1 MKSTMSAAARD
12 YVRAFYRDNRLN
24 LAAALA
30 LTVLDVPAALVG
42 SWLLGRI
49 IDVIGTGDASALAHL
64 AALCGVFLVA
74 SLAVSLG
81 MYRAKCAFVYRALEQ
96 YKSLAFERLSEK
108 GVRAFAREDTGSYL
122 SLLTNDVASIEE
134 GYLKR
139 GFLIVYHALL
149 LAGSLAMMLALSAQ
163 LTAVA
168 VALSAAPLAVSVAM
182 GREMGERERAVSAGN
197 ERFVSRLR
205 DLLAGF
211 SVVKAFRA
219 EAEARRLFDAA
230 NAEVEGLKRR
240 RYWWECLI
248 GAVSENLC
256 GSLLQFG
263 VFLAGAWLAVTGE
276 VTAGTVLVFVNLCNY
291 IVMPI
296 NVLPQ
301 FLASR
306 RAAAGLIEKLAKAAE
321 KNEARRGERVG
332 RDLAG
337 GVVLDHV
344 GFAYDGGEPVLS
356 DVSLTLALGGRY
368 ALVGASGSGKSTLL
382 NLLMGGEDGYA
393 GSIRV
398 GCHELRCIDAGSLC
412 DLMGLIDQQVF
423 LFDDTLG
430 NNVTMFRD
438 FPEATVL
445 DACRR
450 AGLGELVAEKGL
462 GYECGE
468 GGTNLSGG
476 ERQRVSIARALLR
489 KTPVLLVD
497 EATSALDARTAS
509 EVAGA
514 ILDLEGPTRL
524 VVTHRLEPALLARY
538 DEIFVLREGHVVER
552 GTYAALTAAGGYF
565 AGLCAVVGE
574 SGPSGP
580 RCPG

>member
-49 IDVIGTGDASALAHL
+49 IDVIGTGGASALARL
-64 AALCGVFLVA
+64 AALCGAFLAA

-81 MYRAKCAFVYRALEQ
+81 MYRAKCAFVYRALAQ

-108 GVRAFAREDTGSYL
+108 GVRAFARENTGSYL

-149 LAGSLAMMLALSAQ
+149 LAGSLAMMLALSVP
-163 LTAVA
+163 LTAAA

-230 NAEVEGLKRR
+230 NSEVEGLKRR

-291 IVMPI
+291 LVMPI

-306 RAAAGLIEKLAKAAE
+306 RAAAGLIEKLAEAAE
-321 KNEARRGERVG
+321 RNEARRGERVG
-332 RDLAG
+332 RGLA

-344 GFAYDGGEPVLS
+344 GFAYGGGDPVLS
-356 DVSLTLALGGRY
+356 DVSLALRPGGRY

-382 NLLMGGEDGYA
+382 NLLMGGEDGYT
-393 GSIRV
+393 GSVRV
-398 GCHELRCIDAGSLC
+398 GGHELRDVDAGSLC

-438 FPEATVL
+438 FPEGEVL

-468 GGTNLSGG
+468 GGANLSGG

-489 KTPVLLVD
+489 KTSVLLVD
-497 EATSALDARTAS
+497 EATSALDARTAA

-538 DEIFVLREGHVVER
+538 DEIFVLREGRVVER
-552 GTYAALTAAGGYF
+552 GTYDELASAGGYF
-565 AGLCAVVGE
+565 AGLCAVA
-574 SGPSGP
+574 
-580 RCPG
+580 R

>member
-24 LAAALA
+24 LSAALA

-49 IDVIGTGDASALAHL
+49 IDVIGTGDVSALARL
-64 AALCGVFLVA
+64 AALCAAFLAA

-81 MYRAKCAFVYRALEQ
+81 MYRAKCAFVYRALAQ

-108 GVRAFAREDTGSYL
+108 GVRAFARENTGSYL

-149 LAGSLAMMLALSAQ
+149 LAGSLAMMLALSVPLA
-163 LTAVA
+163 AVA
-168 VALSAAPLAVSVAM
+168 VALSAVPLAVSVAM

-263 VFLAGAWLAVTGE
+263 VFLAGAWLAVAGE

-291 IVMPI
+291 LVMPI

-306 RAAAGLIEKLAKAAE
+306 RAAAGLIEKLAEAAE
-321 KNEARRGERVG
+321 RNESRRGERVG
-332 RDLAG
+332 HDLAG
-337 GVVLDHV
+337 GVVLEHV
-344 GFAYDGGEPVLS
+344 GFAYGGGEPVLS
-356 DVSLTLALGGRY
+356 DVSLALRPGGRY

-382 NLLMGGEDGYA
+382 NLLMGGEDGYT

-438 FPEATVL
+438 FPEGAVL
-445 DACRR
+445 DACCR

-468 GGTNLSGG
+468 GGANLSGG

-552 GTYAALTAAGGYF
+552 GTYAELTAADGYF
-565 AGLCAVVGE
+565 AGLCAVAG
-574 SGPSGP
+574 
-580 RCPG
+580 

>member
-49 IDVIGTGDASALAHL
+49 IDVIGTGDASALARL
-64 AALCGVFLVA
+64 AVFCAAFLAA

-81 MYRAKCAFVYRALEQ
+81 MYRAKCAFIYRALAQ

-108 GVRAFAREDTGSYL
+108 GVRAFARENTGSYL
-122 SLLTNDVASIEE
+122 SLLTNDVSSIEE

-149 LAGSLAMMLALSAQ
+149 LAGSLAMMLALSVP
-163 LTAVA
+163 LTVVA
-168 VALSAAPLAVSVAM
+168 VALSAAPLAASVAM
-182 GREMGERERAVSAGN
+182 GREMGEREQEVSAGN

-263 VFLAGAWLAVTGE
+263 VFLAGAWLAVAGE

-291 IVMPI
+291 LVMPI

-306 RAAAGLIEKLAKAAE
+306 RAAAGLIEKLAEAAE
-321 KNEARRGERVG
+321 RNEARRGEGVG
-332 RDLAG
+332 RGLAG

-344 GFAYDGGEPVLS
+344 GFAYDGGEPVLA
-356 DVSLTLALGGRY
+356 DVSLALAPGGRY

-382 NLLMGGEDGYA
+382 NLLMGGEDGYT
-393 GSIRV
+393 GSVRV
-398 GCHELRCIDAGSLC
+398 GGHELRRIDAGSLC

-423 LFDDTLG
+423 LFDDTLR

-438 FPEATVL
+438 FPEEAVL

-468 GGTNLSGG
+468 GGANLSGG

-489 KTPVLLVD
+489 ETPVLLVD
-497 EATSALDARTAS
+497 EATSALDARTAA

-538 DEIFVLREGHVVER
+538 DEIFVLREGRVVER
-552 GTYAALTAAGGYF
+552 GTYAELTSAGGYF
-565 AGLCAVVGE
+565 AGLCAVAG
-574 SGPSGP
+574 
-580 RCPG
+580 

>member
-24 LAAALA
+24 LSAALV
-30 LTVLDVPAALVG
+30 LTVLDVPAALIG

-49 IDVIGTGDASALAHL
+49 IDVIGTGDVSALARL
-64 AALCGVFLVA
+64 AVFCAAFLAA

-81 MYRAKCAFVYRALEQ
+81 MYRAKCAFIYRALAQ

-108 GVRAFAREDTGSYL
+108 GVRAFARENTGSYL

-149 LAGSLAMMLALSAQ
+149 LAGSLAMMLALSVP
-163 LTAVA
+163 LTVVA

-182 GREMGERERAVSAGN
+182 GREMGEREQAVSAGN

-219 EAEARRLFDAA
+219 EAEARQLFDAA
-230 NAEVEGLKRR
+230 NSEVEGLKRR

-256 GSLLQFG
+256 GSFLQFG

-291 IVMPI
+291 LVMPI

-306 RAAAGLIEKLAKAAE
+306 RAAAGLIEKLAEAAE
-321 KNEARRGERVG
+321 KNEARRGEKVG
-332 RDLAG
+332 RDLA

-356 DVSLTLALGGRY
+356 DVSLALAPGGRY

-382 NLLMGGEDGYA
+382 NLLMGGEDGYT

-398 GCHELRCIDAGSLC
+398 GGHELRDVDAGSLC

-438 FPEATVL
+438 FPESEVL

-468 GGTNLSGG
+468 GGANLSGG

-514 ILDLEGPTRL
+514 ILDLEGPMRL

-552 GTYAALTAAGGYF
+552 GIYAELASAGGYF
-565 AGLCAVVGE
+565 AGLCAVAG
-574 SGPSGP
+574 
-580 RCPG
+580 

>member
-1 MKSTMSAAARD
+1 MKSTMTAAARD

-30 LTVLDVPAALVG
+30 LTVLDVPAALIG

-49 IDVIGTGDASALAHL
+49 IDVIGTGDASALARL
-64 AALCGVFLVA
+64 AALCGAFLLA

-81 MYRAKCAFVYRALEQ
+81 MYRAKCAFIYRALAQ
-96 YKSLAFERLSEK
+96 YKSLAFEHLSEK
-108 GVRAFAREDTGSYL
+108 GVRAFARENTGSYL

-149 LAGSLAMMLALSAQ
+149 LAGSLAMMLALSVP

-182 GREMGERERAVSAGN
+182 GREMGEREQAVSAGN

-230 NAEVEGLKRR
+230 NVEVEGLKRR

-291 IVMPI
+291 LVMPI

-306 RAAAGLIEKLAKAAE
+306 RAAAGLIEKLAEAAE
-321 KNEARRGERVG
+321 RNEARRGERVE

-344 GFAYDGGEPVLS
+344 GFAYGGGEPVLS
-356 DVSLTLALGGRY
+356 DVSLELAPGGRY

-382 NLLMGGEDGYA
+382 NLLMGGEDGYT

-398 GCHELRCIDAGSLC
+398 GGHELRCIDAGSLC

-423 LFDDTLG
+423 LFDDTLR

-438 FPEATVL
+438 FPEGAVL
-445 DACRR
+445 DACLR
-450 AGLGELVAEKGL
+450 AGLGALVVEKGL
-462 GYECGE
+462 EYECGE
-468 GGTNLSGG
+468 GGANLSGG

-497 EATSALDARTAS
+497 EATSALDARTAT

-514 ILDLEGPTRL
+514 ILDLEGPMRL
-524 VVTHRLEPALLARY
+524 VVTHRLKPALLARY
-538 DEIFVLREGHVVER
+538 DEIFVLREGRVVER
-552 GTYAALTAAGGYF
+552 GTYAELASAGGYF
-565 AGLCAVVGE
+565 AGLCAVAG
-574 SGPSGP
+574 
-580 RCPG
+580 

>member
-1 MKSTMSAAARD
+1 MKSTMSAVARD

-49 IDVIGTGDASALAHL
+49 IDVIGTGDASALARL
-64 AALCGVFLVA
+64 AVFCAAFLAA

-81 MYRAKCAFVYRALEQ
+81 MYRAKCAFIYRALAQ

-108 GVRAFAREDTGSYL
+108 GVRAFARENTGSYL

-149 LAGSLAMMLALSAQ
+149 LAGSLAMMLAFSVP
-163 LTAVA
+163 LTVVA
-168 VALSAAPLAVSVAM
+168 VALSAVPLAVSVVM
-182 GREMGERERAVSAGN
+182 GREMGEREQAVSAGN

-219 EAEARRLFDAA
+219 EAEAHRLFDAA

-263 VFLAGAWLAVTGE
+263 VFLAGAWFAVTGE

-291 IVMPI
+291 LIMPI

-306 RAAAGLIEKLAKAAE
+306 RAAAGLIEKLAVAAE
-321 KNEARRGERVG
+321 RNEARRGEKVG
-332 RDLAG
+332 HGLAG
-337 GVVLDHV
+337 GVVLDGV

-356 DVSLTLALGGRY
+356 GVSLTLRSGGRY

-382 NLLMGGEDGYA
+382 NLLMGGEDGYT

-438 FPEATVL
+438 FPEGAVL

-450 AGLGELVAEKGL
+450 AGLGGLVAEKGL

-468 GGTNLSGG
+468 GGANLSGG

-509 EVAGA
+509 EVAGE

-538 DEIFVLREGHVVER
+538 DEIFVLREGRVVER
-552 GTYAALTAAGGYF
+552 GTYAELTSAGGYF
-565 AGLCAVVGE
+565 AGLCAVAG
-574 SGPSGP
+574 
-580 RCPG
+580 

>member
-49 IDVIGTGDASALAHL
+49 IDVIGTGDASALARL
-64 AALCGVFLVA
+64 AVFCAAFLAA

-81 MYRAKCAFVYRALEQ
+81 MYRAKCAFIYRALAQ

-108 GVRAFAREDTGSYL
+108 GVRAFARENTGSYL

-149 LAGSLAMMLALSAQ
+149 LAGSLAMMLAFSVP
-163 LTAVA
+163 LTVVA
-168 VALSAAPLAVSVAM
+168 VALSAVPLAVSVVM
-182 GREMGERERAVSAGN
+182 GREMGEREQAVSAGN

-219 EAEARRLFDAA
+219 EAEAHRLFDAA

-263 VFLAGAWLAVTGE
+263 VFLAGAWFAVTGE

-291 IVMPI
+291 LVMPI

-306 RAAAGLIEKLAKAAE
+306 RAAAGLIEKLAEAAE
-321 KNEARRGERVG
+321 RNEARRGEGVG
-332 RDLAG
+332 RGLAG

-344 GFAYDGGEPVLS
+344 GFAYDGGEPVLA
-356 DVSLTLALGGRY
+356 DVSLALAPGGRY

-382 NLLMGGEDGYA
+382 NLLMGGEDGYT
-393 GSIRV
+393 GSVRV
-398 GCHELRCIDAGSLC
+398 GGHELRRIDAGSLC

-423 LFDDTLG
+423 LFDDTLR

-438 FPEATVL
+438 FPEEAVL

-468 GGTNLSGG
+468 GGANLSGG

-489 KTPVLLVD
+489 ETPVLLVD
-497 EATSALDARTAS
+497 EATSALDARTAA

-524 VVTHRLEPALLARY
+524 VVTHRLEPALLERY
-538 DEIFVLREGHVVER
+538 DEIFVLREGRVVER
-552 GTYAALTAAGGYF
+552 GIYAELTAADGYF
-565 AGLCAVVGE
+565 AGLCAVAG
-574 SGPSGP
+574 
-580 RCPG
+580 

>member
-49 IDVIGTGDASALAHL
+49 IDVIGTGGASALARL
-64 AALCGVFLVA
+64 AALCGAFLAA

-81 MYRAKCAFVYRALEQ
+81 MYRAKCAFVYRALAQ

-108 GVRAFAREDTGSYL
+108 GVRAFARENTGSYL

-149 LAGSLAMMLALSAQ
+149 LAGSLAMMLAFSVP
-163 LTAVA
+163 LTVVA
-168 VALSAAPLAVSVAM
+168 VALSAVPLAVSVAM

-230 NAEVEGLKRR
+230 NSEVEGLKRR

-291 IVMPI
+291 LVMPI

-306 RAAAGLIEKLAKAAE
+306 RAAAGLIEKLAEAAE
-321 KNEARRGERVG
+321 RNEARRGERVG
-332 RDLAG
+332 RGLA

-344 GFAYDGGEPVLS
+344 GFAYGGGDPVLS
-356 DVSLTLALGGRY
+356 DVSLALRPGGRY

-382 NLLMGGEDGYA
+382 NLLMGGEDGYT
-393 GSIRV
+393 GSVRV
-398 GCHELRCIDAGSLC
+398 GGHELRDVDAGSLC

-438 FPEATVL
+438 FPEGEVL

-468 GGTNLSGG
+468 GGANLSGG

-489 KTPVLLVD
+489 KTSVLLVD
-497 EATSALDARTAS
+497 EATSALDARTAA

-538 DEIFVLREGHVVER
+538 DEIFVLREGRVVER
-552 GTYAALTAAGGYF
+552 GTYDELASAGGYF
-565 AGLCAVVGE
+565 AGLCAVA
-574 SGPSGP
+574 
-580 RCPG
+580 R

>member
-49 IDVIGTGDASALAHL
+49 IDVIGTGDASELARL
-64 AALCGVFLVA
+64 AMFCGAFLLA

-81 MYRAKCAFVYRALEQ
+81 MYRAKCAFIYRALAQ

-108 GVRAFAREDTGSYL
+108 GVRAFARENTGSYL

-149 LAGSLAMMLALSAQ
+149 LAGSLAMMLAFSVP
-163 LTAVA
+163 LTVVA
-168 VALSAAPLAVSVAM
+168 VALSAVPLAVSVVM
-182 GREMGERERAVSAGN
+182 GREMGEREQAVSAGN

-291 IVMPI
+291 LIMPI
-296 NVLPQ
+296 NMLPQ

-306 RAAAGLIEKLAKAAE
+306 RAAAGLIEKLAEAAE
-321 KNEARRGERVG
+321 RNEARRGEKVG
-332 RDLAG
+332 HGLAG
-337 GVVLDHV
+337 GVVLDGV

-356 DVSLTLALGGRY
+356 GVSLTLRPGGRY

-382 NLLMGGEDGYA
+382 NLLMGGEDGYT

-423 LFDDTLG
+423 LFDDTLR

-438 FPEATVL
+438 FPEEAVL

-450 AGLGELVAEKGL
+450 AGLGGLVAEKGL

-468 GGTNLSGG
+468 GGANLSGG

-509 EVAGA
+509 EVAGE

-538 DEIFVLREGHVVER
+538 DEIFVLREGRVVER
-552 GTYAALTAAGGYF
+552 GTYAELTSAGGYF
-565 AGLCAVVGE
+565 AGLCAVAA
-574 SGPSGP
+574 
-580 RCPG
+580 

>member
-1 MKSTMSAAARD
+1 MKSTMSAVARD

-49 IDVIGTGDASALAHL
+49 IDVIGTGDVSELARL
-64 AALCGVFLVA
+64 AALCAAFLAA

-81 MYRAKCAFVYRALEQ
+81 MYRAKCAFVYRALAQ

-108 GVRAFAREDTGSYL
+108 GVRAFARENTGSYL
-122 SLLTNDVASIEE
+122 SLLTNDVSSIEE

-139 GFLIVYHALL
+139 GFLVYHALL
-149 LAGSLAMMLALSAQ
+149 LAGSLAMMLALSVP
-163 LTAVA
+163 LTVVA
-168 VALSAAPLAVSVAM
+168 VALSAVPLAVSVVM
-182 GREMGERERAVSAGN
+182 GREMGEREQEVSAGN

-291 IVMPI
+291 LIMPI

-306 RAAAGLIEKLAKAAE
+306 RAAAGLIEKLAEAAE
-321 KNEARRGERVG
+321 RNEARRGEGVG
-332 RDLAG
+332 RGLAG

-344 GFAYDGGEPVLS
+344 GFAYDGGEPVLA
-356 DVSLTLALGGRY
+356 DVSLALAPGGRY

-393 GSIRV
+393 GSVRV
-398 GCHELRCIDAGSLC
+398 GGHELRRIDAGSLC

-423 LFDDTLG
+423 LFDDTLR

-438 FPEATVL
+438 FPEAAVL

-462 GYECGE
+462 GYACGE
-468 GGTNLSGG
+468 GGANLSGG

-538 DEIFVLREGHVVER
+538 DEIFVLREGRVVER
-552 GTYAALTAAGGYF
+552 GTYDELASAGGYF
-565 AGLCAVVGE
+565 AGLCAVAG
-574 SGPSGP
+574 
-580 RCPG
+580 

>member
-12 YVRAFYRDNRLN
+12 YVRAFYRDNHLN
-24 LAAALA
+24 LAAALM
-30 LTVLDVPAALVG
+30 LTVLDVPAALIG

-49 IDVIGTGDASALAHL
+49 IDVIGTGDASALARL
-64 AALCGVFLVA
+64 AALCGAFLAA

-81 MYRAKCAFVYRALEQ
+81 MYRAKCAFVYRALAQ

-108 GVRAFAREDTGSYL
+108 GVRAFARENTGSYL
-122 SLLTNDVASIEE
+122 SLLTNDVSSIEE

-149 LAGSLAMMLALSAQ
+149 LAGSLAMMLALSVP
-163 LTAVA
+163 LTAAA

-263 VFLAGAWLAVTGE
+263 VFLAGAWLAVAGE

-291 IVMPI
+291 LVMPI

-306 RAAAGLIEKLAKAAE
+306 RAAAGLIEKLAEAAE
-321 KNEARRGERVG
+321 RNEARRGEGVG
-332 RDLAG
+332 RGLAG

-344 GFAYDGGEPVLS
+344 GFAYDGGEPVLA
-356 DVSLTLALGGRY
+356 DVSLALAPGGRY

-382 NLLMGGEDGYA
+382 NLLMGGEDGYT
-393 GSIRV
+393 GSVRV
-398 GCHELRCIDAGSLC
+398 GGHELRRIDAGSLC

-438 FPEATVL
+438 FPEGAVL
-445 DACRR
+445 GACRR

-468 GGTNLSGG
+468 GGANLSGG

-497 EATSALDARTAS
+497 EATSALDARTAA

-524 VVTHRLEPALLARY
+524 VVTHRLEPALLERY
-538 DEIFVLREGHVVER
+538 DEIFVLREGRVVER
-552 GTYAALTAAGGYF
+552 GTYDELASAGGYF
-565 AGLCAVVGE
+565 AGLCAVAG
-574 SGPSGP
+574 
-580 RCPG
+580 

>member
-49 IDVIGTGDASALAHL
+49 IDVIGTGGASALARL
-64 AALCGVFLVA
+64 AALCGAFLAA

-81 MYRAKCAFVYRALEQ
+81 MYRAKCAFVYRALAQ

-108 GVRAFAREDTGSYL
+108 GVRAFARENTGSYL

-230 NAEVEGLKRR
+230 NAEVEDLKRR

-263 VFLAGAWLAVTGE
+263 VFLAGAWLAVAGE

-291 IVMPI
+291 LVMPI

-306 RAAAGLIEKLAKAAE
+306 RAAAGLIEKLAEAAE
-321 KNEARRGERVG
+321 RNEARRGEKVG
-332 RDLAG
+332 RGLAG

-344 GFAYDGGEPVLS
+344 GFAYDGGEPVLA
-356 DVSLTLALGGRY
+356 DVSLELAPGGRY

-382 NLLMGGEDGYA
+382 NLLMGGEDGYS

-398 GCHELRCIDAGSLC
+398 GGHELRSIDAGSLC

-438 FPEATVL
+438 FPEEAVL
-445 DACRR
+445 GACRR
-450 AGLGELVAEKGL
+450 AGLGELIAEKGL

-468 GGTNLSGG
+468 GGANLSGG

-497 EATSALDARTAS
+497 EATSALDARTAA

-514 ILDLEGPTRL
+514 ILDFEGPTRL

-538 DEIFVLREGHVVER
+538 DEVFVLREGRVVER
-552 GTYAALTAAGGYF
+552 GTYAELTAEGGYF
-565 AGLCAVVGE
+565 AGLCAVAG
-574 SGPSGP
+574 
-580 RCPG
+580 

>member
-49 IDVIGTGDASALAHL
+49 IDVIGTGDASALARL
-64 AALCGVFLVA
+64 AVFCAAFLAA

-81 MYRAKCAFVYRALEQ
+81 MYRAKCAFIYRALAQ

-108 GVRAFAREDTGSYL
+108 GVRAFARENTGSYL
-122 SLLTNDVASIEE
+122 SLLTNDVTSVEE

-149 LAGSLAMMLALSAQ
+149 LAGSLAMMLALSVP
-163 LTAVA
+163 LTAAA
-168 VALSAAPLAVSVAM
+168 VVLSAAPLAVSVAM

-248 GAVSENLC
+248 GAVSKNLC

-291 IVMPI
+291 LIMPI
-296 NVLPQ
+296 NMLPQ

-306 RAAAGLIEKLAKAAE
+306 RAAAGLIEKLAEAAE
-321 KNEARRGERVG
+321 RNEARRGDKVG
-332 RDLAG
+332 RDLSG

-344 GFAYDGGEPVLS
+344 GFAYGGGEPVLS
-356 DVSLTLALGGRY
+356 DVSLALRPGGRY

-382 NLLMGGEDGYA
+382 NLLMGGEDGYT
-393 GSIRV
+393 GSVRV
-398 GCHELRCIDAGSLC
+398 GGHELRDVDAGSLC

-423 LFDDTLG
+423 LFDDTLR

-438 FPEATVL
+438 FPEEAVL

-468 GGTNLSGG
+468 GGANLSGG

-497 EATSALDARTAS
+497 EATSALDARTAA

-524 VVTHRLEPALLARY
+524 VVTHRLEPALLERY
-538 DEIFVLREGHVVER
+538 DEIFVLREGRVVER
-552 GTYAALTAAGGYF
+552 GTYAELAAAGGYF
-565 AGLCAVVGE
+565 AGLCAVTG
-574 SGPSGP
+574 
-580 RCPG
+580 

>member
-12 YVRAFYRDNRLN
+12 YVRAFYRDNRLS

-49 IDVIGTGDASALAHL
+49 IDVIGTGDASALARL
-64 AALCGVFLVA
+64 AVFCAAFLAA

-81 MYRAKCAFVYRALEQ
+81 MYRAKCAFIYRALAQ

-108 GVRAFAREDTGSYL
+108 GVRAFARENTGSYL
-122 SLLTNDVASIEE
+122 SLLTNDVTSVEE

-149 LAGSLAMMLALSAQ
+149 LAGSLAMMLALSVP
-163 LTAVA
+163 LTAAA

-291 IVMPI
+291 LIMPI

-306 RAAAGLIEKLAKAAE
+306 RAAAGLIEKLAEAAE
-321 KNEARRGERVG
+321 RNEARRGERVG
-332 RDLAG
+332 RNLAG

-356 DVSLTLALGGRY
+356 DVSLALRPGGRY

-382 NLLMGGEDGYA
+382 NLLMGGEDGYT

-423 LFDDTLG
+423 LFDDALG

-438 FPEATVL
+438 FPEGAVI
-445 DACRR
+445 DACHR

-468 GGTNLSGG
+468 GGANLSGG

-489 KTPVLLVD
+489 ETPVLLVD
-497 EATSALDARTAS
+497 EATSALDARTAA

-538 DEIFVLREGHVVER
+538 DKIFVLREGRVVER
-552 GTYAALTAAGGYF
+552 GAYAELASAGGYF
-565 AGLCAVVGE
+565 AGLCAVTG
-574 SGPSGP
+574 
-580 RCPG
+580 